1 MIEKLIIVFV
11 LAAVWAPLAS
21 AAPFEA
27 SGVVIAVESGD
38 VFDVEITVTDPRIVS
53 GIETVRL
60 AGVISPPMGSA
71 LGKAAKEFASKY
83 LMNRTVWLDI
93 DEERDGGRDP
103 EGRLISVVYLEDPD
117 GEINLTHPFN
127 RILVDGSYAEVGSF
141 EGTEFDPA
149 AWWRYEGTSSSR
161 GEAVCINEVEAN
173 PDGSDDGNEWLELY
187 NPGTEDVDIGGWTA
201 TSAGGSVVSI
211 PSGTTVPTG
220 GFFVVTFDGY
230 WLRNREETV
239 VLRDEEGAEVDRTP
253 ALDDDGD
260 DDYSWSRYP
269 DGGDE
274 WVYIVA
280 SPGTAVP
287 SRDLAEE
294 AIYEDTNNWLSS
306 SCDCCPYGLWDISD
320 FLQ

>member
-1 MIEKLIIVFV
+1 MIVKLIIVFV
-11 LAAVWAPLAS
+11 LAAVWAPFAS
-21 AAPFEA
+21 AAPYEA
-27 SGVVIAVESGD
+27 SGVVIAVESSD
-38 VFDVEITVTDPRIVS
+38 VFDVEIMVTDPRIVS

-60 AGVISPPMGSA
+60 AAVISPPMGSA
-71 LGKAAKEFASKY
+71 RGKAAKEFASAL

-93 DEERDGGRDP
+93 DEERDGGRDL

-127 RILVDGSYAEVGSF
+127 RILVDGSYAEVGSV

-149 AWWRYEGTSSSR
+149 AWWRDEGTSS
-161 GEAVCINEVEAN
+161 GGGTVCINEVEAN

-187 NPGTEDVDIGGWTA
+187 NPGPDDVDIGGWTV

-211 PSGTTVPTG
+211 SSGTTVPAG

-230 WLRNREETV
+230 WLRNSEETV
-239 VLRDEEGAEVDRTP
+239 VLRDEKGAEIDRTP

-274 WVYIVA
+274 WVYIMA
-280 SPGTAVP
+280 SPGSAVP
-287 SRDLAEE
+287 SKDFAED
-294 AIYEDTNNWLSS
+294 AISEDTDNWLSS
-306 SCDCCPYGLWDISD
+306 SSDCCPYGLWDISD